1 MNMNQTKILQK
12 AADQR
17 LTINRRA
24 FLGTGV
30 SAVFGSQWVFAEAKA
45 KRPRILLRSSWQTV
59 NIGDIAHTP
68 GVLAL
73 LEKHIPEA
81 EVRLWPSK
89 VTDGVDAML
98 AERFPNLKII
108 SKPDELKAAFS
119 ECNFLLHG
127 SGPSLVAEKDVVKWA
142 ESTGKPYGIYGITL
156 PQQGS
161 TATQPAP
168 DSVLEKTISVLSN
181 SRFVFFRDG
190 VSLDLAKRKGCRAP
204 VMGFGPDGAFATD
217 LRDEAKAVA
226 FLKEHKL
233 EEGQFLC
240 CIARLRFS
248 EYWKMKP
255 GVALDEVK
263 HARNEAMREHDLAP
277 LRAAIVEVVRNTTM
291 KVLLC
296 PEDSSQ
302 MEVNRVNLYDKL
314 PEDVKARVVWRST
327 YWLPSEALSVY
338 VRSAGLFG
346 AEMHSPIMCIGSGI
360 PAVVCRWA
368 EQTSKGFMWRDIG
381 LQEWLFTLDNEEELQ
396 RVAPAVLAIAKD
408 PAAARAKAALGRDA
422 VFKHQQST
430 MAVLRRELGL

>member
-1 MNMNQTKILQK
+1 M
-12 AADQR
+12 
-17 LTINRRA
+17 NRRT
-24 FLGTGV
+24 FLGTGG
-30 SAVFGSQWVFAEAKA
+30 SALLGSQWVLADSKT
-45 KRPRILLRSSWQTV
+45 KKPRILLRSSWQTV

-89 VTDGVDAML
+89 VTDGVDTML
-98 AERFPNLKII
+98 AARFPKLKIV
-108 SKPDELKAAFS
+108 SNPDELKAAFS
-119 ECNFLLHG
+119 ECDFLLHG

-142 ESTGKPYGIYGITL
+142 EATGKPYGVYGITL
-156 PQQGS
+156 PQQNS

-168 DSVLEKTISVLSN
+168 DSVFEKTIGVLSN
-181 SRFVFFRDG
+181 ARFAFFRDG
-190 VSLDLAKRKGCRAP
+190 VSLELAKQRGCRAP
-204 VMGFGPDGAFATD
+204 VMGFAPDGAFATD
-217 LRDEAKAVA
+217 LRDEAKAVT
-226 FLKEHKL
+226 FLKEHEL

-255 GVALDEVK
+255 GVAVDAVK
-263 HARNEAMREHDLAP
+263 QARNEAMREHDLAP
-277 LRAAIVEVVRNTTM
+277 LRAAIVEVARNTKM

-327 YWLPSEALSVY
+327 YWLPGEALSVY
-338 VRSAGLFG
+338 ARSAGLFG
-346 AEMHSPIMCIGSGI
+346 AEMHSPIMCIGNGI

-381 LQEWLFTLDNEEELQ
+381 LEEWLFNLDKEEELS
-396 RVAPAVLAIAKD
+396 RVAPAVLAIARD
-408 PAAARAKAALGRDA
+408 PVAAKTKAALGRDA
-422 VFKHQQST
+422 VFNHQQST

>member
-1 MNMNQTKILQK
+1 MKQTAFFEKI
-12 AADQR
+12 ADQQ
-17 LTINRRA
+17 LAVNRRA

-30 SAVFGSQWVFAEAKA
+30 SAVLGAQRVFAETTA
-45 KRPRILLRSSWQTV
+45 KRPQILLRSSWQTV

-81 EVRLWPSK
+81 DVRLWPSK

-98 AERFPNLKII
+98 AARFPKLRIVSNA
-108 SKPDELKAAFS
+108 DELKAAFS
-119 ECNFLLHG
+119 ECDFLLHG

-142 ESTGKPYGIYGITL
+142 AATGKPYGVYGITL
-156 PQQGS
+156 PQQNS

-168 DSVLEKTISVLSN
+168 DSVFEKTIGVLN
-181 SRFVFFRDG
+181 NARFVFFRDG
-190 VSLDLAKRKGCRAP
+190 VSLELAKRKGCSAP
-204 VMGFGPDGAFATD
+204 VMGFAPDGAFATD
-217 LRDEAKAVA
+217 LRDETKAAA
-226 FLKEHKL
+226 FLKEHTL
-233 EEGQFLC
+233 EDGQFLC

-263 HARNEAMREHDLAP
+263 HARNDAMREHDLAP
-277 LRAAIVEVVRNTTM
+277 LRAAIVEVVRNTKM

-302 MEVNRVNLYDKL
+302 MEVNRVNLYDKR

-327 YWLPSEALSVY
+327 YWLPGEALSVY

-381 LQEWLFTLDNEEELQ
+381 LEEWLFTLDNEEELP
-396 RVAPAVLAIAKD
+396 RVAPAVLAIAKNL
-408 PAAARAKAALGRDA
+408 AAAKAKAALGRNA
-422 VFKHQQST
+422 VLKHQQST
-430 MAVLRRELGL
+430 MAVLRKELGL